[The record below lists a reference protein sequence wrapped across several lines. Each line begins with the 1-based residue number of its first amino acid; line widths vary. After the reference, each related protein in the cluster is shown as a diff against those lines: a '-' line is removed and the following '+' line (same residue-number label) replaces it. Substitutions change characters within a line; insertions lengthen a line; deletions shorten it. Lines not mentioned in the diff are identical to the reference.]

1 MNVCAIKQED
11 TCLFIERKS
20 KRLQGRKP
28 ICGPRNQPRE
38 NLRQPMAVKYSN
50 GTEIFK
56 KQSDV
61 YTHIS
66 QIQIRTDSNNPDP
79 VKIPRGG

>member
-1 MNVCAIKQED
+1 MNVCALKQDD
-11 TCLFIERKS
+11 TCIFIERKS
-20 KRLQGRKP
+20 KWLQGRKP
-28 ICGPRNQPRE
+28 ICGPRDQPRE
-38 NLRQPMAVKYSN
+38 NLRHPMAIKYSK

-61 YTHIS
+61 YTLIS
-66 QIQIRTDSNNPDP
+66 QIQIKTDSNNPDR